1 MRLTELIYGVCYSLV
16 VLINGEMIMKNANE
30 PAMPIEFNGFG
41 QHAPEAHSG
50 LTKREMFAMH
60 AMQGLLS
67 ADYQNG
73 SEKLNSEDVASM
85 SIDYADALLAE
96 LEK

>member
-1 MRLTELIYGVCYSLV
+1 
-16 VLINGEMIMKNANE
+16 MKNADK
-30 PAMPIEFNGFG
+30 PANPIEINGFG
-41 QHAPEAHSG
+41 QYAPEAHTG

-67 ADYQNG
+67 SNA
-73 SEKLNSEDVASM
+73 SLNSSASYTRKFQE
-85 SIDYADALLAE
+85 IDQIASYATLCADSLLAE